1 MGFQIQM
8 GFQMGF
14 YMYFLTT
21 YSVCSVS
28 CFLLEIIAPSMR
40 VKEITRHEIVQ
51 NYKIMTPTVVANL
64 ALAYPYYSAI
74 EKYLTFDNIIV
85 LNCNDDFSDGYYDG
99 YSDVYCCSL
108 WYLYFFY
115 YFFIWLLLTDVSFFA
130 VHYMLH
136 TPQMYWLHAKHHS
149 FRYTHGIGAIYSS
162 VFEFVVGNLGTATLP
177 IYVFS
182 IPQDYVKI
190 IIVLASFYTVV
201 ISHSGFK
208 CVNKTH
214 LTHHLKYKVNYG
226 LFLTDKIMGTSTV
239 RYH

>member
-8 GFQMGF
+8 VTGF
-14 YMYFLTT
+14 YWHFLTT
-21 YSVCSVS
+21 YSVCSVC
-28 CFLLEIIAPSMR
+28 CFILELITPSMR

-51 NYKIMTPTVVANL
+51 NYKIMTPNVAANL
-64 ALAYPYYSAI
+64 ALAYPYYNVV

-85 LNCNDDFSDGYYDG
+85 LNCYDDG
-99 YSDVYCCSL
+99 YSNGFFDVYCSSL
-108 WYLYFFY
+108 WCLYFFY
-115 YFFIWLLLTDVSFFA
+115 YFFVWLILTDVSFFA

-136 TPQMYWLHAKHHS
+136 TPQMYWLHKKHHS
-149 FRYTHGIGAIYSS
+149 FQYTHGIGAIYSS

-182 IPQDYVKI
+182 IPKDYVKI

-214 LTHHLKYKVNYG
+214 LTHHLKYKANYG
-226 LFLTDKIMGTSTV
+226 LFLTDKIMGTRCRV
-239 RYH
+239 D